1 MKLRPR
7 GIHIALTVAAVLVA
21 VLRSSHSTALPRMWK
36 PRVVDRWLYQIG
48 DAEPAL
54 TLCVKPFGKS
64 VCVSP
69 NVWVLDL
76 YASDGVTLNRE
87 AVRAIHRRSGHAVCY
102 LSGGTWE
109 DWRPDAKKFPAVLRG
124 TELSDWPGE
133 RWVDI
138 RKRGILKPILKDRA
152 VACKKA
158 GFDAIDWDNV
168 DGFTQ
173 ESGFD
178 ISAND
183 QLAYNRM
190 LAGIAHGLGLSVGLK
205 NDLTQVHELLP
216 QFDFAV
222 NEQCVKFGE
231 CDLLIPFTT
240 ARKAVVQI
248 EYGAAPEAVCPI
260 ANRRGWSAMVMAR
273 ELNASSWKPCR

>member
-7 GIHIALTVAAVLVA
+7 RRHFGLAVAAALAAVLVN
-21 VLRSSHSTALPRMWK
+21 SDSTASPRMWK

-48 DAEPAL
+48 DAKPAL
-54 TLCVKPFGKS
+54 TLCVRPFANTA
-64 VCVSP
+64 CVSP

-76 YASDGVTLNRE
+76 YASDGVTPNRD

-102 LSGGTWE
+102 VSGGTWE
-109 DWRPDAKKFPAVLRG
+109 DWRPDAKKFPSSLRG
-124 TELSDWPGE
+124 AELSDWPGE
-133 RWVDI
+133 RWLDI
-138 RKRGILKPILKDRA
+138 RKRGTLQRILTDRA
-152 VACKKA
+152 LACKKA

-173 ESGFD
+173 ESGFE

-205 NDLTQVHELLP
+205 NDLTQIHELLP
-216 QFDFAV
+216 HFDFAV

-240 ARKAVVQI
+240 ARKPVVQI
-248 EYGAAPEAVCPI
+248 EYESAPEAVCPI
-260 ANRRGWSAMVMAR
+260 ANRRGWSAMVMER